1 MIERHDH
8 PIFFFYR
15 TLLAE
20 ILWQRVPRS
29 TREVLYNE
37 VFLEERQYREIF
49 GVKEVG
55 Q

>member
-1 MIERHDH
+1 MIERHDR

-20 ILWQRVPRS
+20 ILWQKMPGS

-49 GVKEVG
+49 GIVEVG